1 MLEAKAFFALHGA
14 ADVDLA
20 EVVVGVVDDDLAD
33 DLPFG
38 EFALGDDA
46 GDGFEVVV
54 GHCGDAGDDDV
65 GDVVGVLGEV
75 CACGED
81 PLGDFA
87 VFGAGALVDFGE
99 VPGFVEV
106 VLEPEGLFAFEGE
119 VDEVVGGAGDVPG
132 LEADAVLAVVGAE
145 VDFVLG
151 EVLHGLGGP
160 AEGAVGELGE
170 EFGGGDVVG
179 HGDPLSAGALLVTLA
194 HGGDRVCFGAG
205 QGAAAERM
213 RSFMRERTWPSWATA
228 RGSAAKFWEMEW
240 ACCGGQLPERARAS
254 SIWSQAPGEGHQ
266 NSRSI
271 SWMTMSWRSA
281 KRASWARRRWS

>member
-46 GDGFEVVV
+46 GDGFEVIV

-75 CACGED
+75 GACGED

-87 VFGAGALVDFGE
+87 VFGACALVDFGE

-106 VLEPEGLFAFEGE
+106 VLEPEGLFALEGE

-132 LEADAVLAVVGAE
+132 LEADTVLAVVGAE

-151 EVLHGLGGP
+151 EVFH
-160 AEGAVGELGE
+160 
-170 EFGGGDVVG
+170 
-179 HGDPLSAGALLVTLA
+179 
-194 HGGDRVCFGAG
+194 
-205 QGAAAERM
+205 
-213 RSFMRERTWPSWATA
+213 
-228 RGSAAKFWEMEW
+228 
-240 ACCGGQLPERARAS
+240 
-254 SIWSQAPGEGHQ
+254 
-266 NSRSI
+266 
-271 SWMTMSWRSA
+271 
-281 KRASWARRRWS
+281 